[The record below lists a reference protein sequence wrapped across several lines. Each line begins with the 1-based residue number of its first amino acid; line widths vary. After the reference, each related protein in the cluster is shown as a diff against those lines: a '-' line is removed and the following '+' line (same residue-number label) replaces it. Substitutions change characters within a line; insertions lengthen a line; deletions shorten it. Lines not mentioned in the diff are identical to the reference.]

1 MNVELTTP
9 KSRTFGAK
17 AILRR
22 FWWVLAFIAFFVYV
36 LSQYPLPYVVQQ
48 VVNGVNLGSIY
59 ALVAI
64 GLTIV
69 YGILR
74 LINFAHGDLMMI
86 GAYFSLAVLLNLFV
100 PFGATVI
107 IPMLAMFIPMLM
119 VGFVGIIVERLA
131 YRPLRGAPEV
141 AMLITSLA
149 VSSVIQ
155 NGAIMAITAQP
166 RAFHIPEYLRQPHF
180 IAKVRFSVLD
190 IMTVALTVILT
201 LLLTLFVT
209 RTKVGIAMR
218 ACAENLRAAR
228 LMGIDINQVIAA
240 AFAIGSALA
249 AVAGFMWAGKFGEIE
264 PFMGF
269 LPGVKAFVAAV
280 IGGIGSIPGAV
291 LGGYLLG
298 FAEILFIG
306 LLPPMYSGYRDAFVF
321 ILLLVVL
328 LFRPYG
334 ILPVSEESRE

>member
-1 MNVELTTP
+1 MYSP
-9 KSRTFGAK
+9 SY
-17 AILRR
+17 
-22 FWWVLAFIAFFVYV
+22 IA
-36 LSQYPLPYVVQQ
+36 QQ
-48 VVNGVNLGSIY
+48 FVNGLNLGSIY

-74 LINFAHGDLMMI
+74 LINFAHGDVMMI
-86 GAYFSLAVLLNLFV
+86 GAYLAMALLLNSFV
-100 PFGATVI
+100 PLGAAI
-107 IPMLAMFIPMLM
+107 LAPMIV
-119 VGFVGIIVERLA
+119 VGGVGILIERAA

-149 VSSVIQ
+149 VSSIIE
-155 NGAIMAITAQP
+155 NGTIMTVTAQP
-166 RAFHIPEYLRQPHF
+166 RPFRLPKGLIQRH
-180 IAKVRFSVLD
+180 
-190 IMTVALTVILT
+190 TVAGVGFSTLDVLTISLTVVLM

-209 RTKVGIAMR
+209 RTRVGIAMR
-218 ACAENLRAAR
+218 ACAENLNAAR
-228 LMGIDINQVIAA
+228 LMGININQVIAV

-249 AVAGFMWAGKFGEIE
+249 AVAGFFWAGKFGTVE

-280 IGGIGSIPGAV
+280 IGGIGNIPGAV

-298 FAEILFIG
+298 FAEIFFVG
-306 LLPPMYSGYRDAFVF
+306 FLPPAFSGYRDAFVF

-328 LFRPYG
+328 LIRPHG
-334 ILPVSEESRE
+334 LLPTTTEERD

>member
-1 MNVELTTP
+1 M
-9 KSRTFGAK
+9 SY
-17 AILRR
+17 IL
-22 FWWVLAFIAFFVYV
+22 
-36 LSQYPLPYVVQQ
+36 QQ
-48 VVNGVNLGSIY
+48 FVNGLNLGSIY
-59 ALVAI
+59 AMVAI

-74 LINFAHGDLMMI
+74 LINFAHGDLMMV
-86 GAYFSLAVLLNLFV
+86 GAYLAVALLLNEFF
-100 PFGATVI
+100 PFGAAII
-107 IPMLAMFIPMLM
+107 IPMLVIGVL
-119 VGFVGIIVERLA
+119 GIVVERLA

-155 NGAIMAITAQP
+155 NGATMTVTAQP
-166 RAFHIPEYLRQPHF
+166 RAFRLPEYLVKPHF
-180 IAKVRFSVLD
+180 VAGARFSMLN
-190 IMTVALTVILT
+190 IMTVASSIILM

-209 RTKVGIAMR
+209 RTKLGIAMR
-218 ACAENLRAAR
+218 ACAENLKAAR
-228 LMGIDINQVIAA
+228 LMGININQVIAV

-249 AVAGFMWAGKFGEIE
+249 AAAGFMWAGKAGEIE

-298 FAEILFIG
+298 FAEIFFVG
-306 LLPPMYSGYRDAFVF
+306 AMPEGYTGYRDAFVF
-321 ILLLVVL
+321 ALLLLILLI
-328 LFRPYG
+328 RPYG
-334 ILPVSEESRE
+334 ILPTTTEREG